1 MTQGDPSC
9 ESSWTIVMLSPVL
22 SWLDSY
28 THPYDTIENVLQ
40 WSVRRALI
48 YPYLRN
54 YDLVSLFF
62 VQDLVDIL
70 MSGRRVLVRC
80 LLQIHDIFDKSE
92 AHYLFNKLYLN
103 QIICWLQLI
112 EDDVLVSFATNVR
125 MSVENPNVL
134 SKDQLGLDLVLF
146 ENDAFNNEE
155 MSDTEEVEDTSEE
168 VEPQSND
175 DSSEDEDDDDDED
188 DTSRESSIEDYKRNT
203 IQKAVIKDQDH
214 ASHNTSLL
222 DDQVGIGA
230 HHGSICIDATNN
242 NNDEE
247 GEALSIIKS
256 EDVKSEDGELDGGK
270 KKFLIQEI

>member
-1 MTQGDPSC
+1 
-9 ESSWTIVMLSPVL
+9 
-22 SWLDSY
+22 
-28 THPYDTIENVLQ
+28 
-40 WSVRRALI
+40 
-48 YPYLRN
+48 
-54 YDLVSLFF
+54 
-62 VQDLVDIL
+62 
-70 MSGRRVLVRC
+70 MSGRRVLLRC

-134 SKDQLGLDLVLF
+134 SKDQLGLALVLF

-203 IQKAVIKDQDH
+203 IQKAVIKDEDH

-222 DDQVGIGA
+222 DDQVGIGSP
-230 HHGSICIDATNN
+230 HGSICIDATNN